1 MSDLHID
8 DFYKDTANIL
18 IALYK
23 VFPRKHI
30 LYVEDICG
38 EDTPDEY
45 GLHSERFMSC
55 FSTMIWLA
63 DEGYL
68 RFEALIGNEAI
79 EQAVISEQCFLLLS
93 GRETNI
99 KDGPAINHQHTTELL
114 EVSHSRVNLLKAAIR
129 EKSSAKVQAA
139 VETILTIRKQT

>member
-1 MSDLHID
+1 MTDLHID

-18 IALYK
+18 VALYK

-55 FSTMIWLA
+55 FGTMIWLA
-63 DEGYL
+63 EEGYI
-68 RFEALIGNEAI
+68 RFESLVGNEALD
-79 EQAVISEQCFLLLS
+79 QAVISEQCFLLLNGSDPLNPDSASKGSEHS
-93 GRETNI
+93 GAAAQRTSNRI
-99 KDGPAINHQHTTELL
+99 GHLRSALL
-114 EVSHSRVNLLKAAIR
+114 A
-129 EKSSAKVQAA
+129 KSSSSVQRA
-139 VETILTIRKQT
+139 VESVLNSQ